1 MKHNKTLLSIL
12 LLSSIA
18 ASIFATTLSIGK
30 DRYME
35 ARADSP
41 TSYKTVCLYVPN
53 NVANYND
60 HETTIQWDTVEDNVE
75 IYTTGD
81 KSYHQMFKIAEHLFA
96 FNMSDAQKAF
106 YFRTKIGGTY
116 YKSQGDPTHDSTPIS
131 YSALIDNNYLV
142 TLGYYAYNSTSP
154 KNEIGSWSSLTS
166 LVNQIYITGGES
178 VEAARS
184 AAEYYANAFFEVLGN
199 EHACTISGNST
210 VLMVKDVWNG
220 LETLY
225 STINSNV
232 KSVLT
237 SINDSSSDTLKTF
250 VELYDYVYW
259 KYGNVAGFGD
269 DFLSRGIEPRSI
281 NNIPSVIIDNDNINK
296 NIIVIVSISA
306 ISISVVGLY
315 FFIRKRKEK

>member
-1 MKHNKTLLSIL
+1 MKHNNKILSIL

-41 TSYKTVCLYVPN
+41 TSYKTIYLYVPN
-53 NVANYND
+53 NVANYNN
-60 HETTIQWDTVEDNVE
+60 HETTIQWDTVENNVE
-75 IYTTGD
+75 IYTSGD
-81 KSYHQMFKIAEHLFA
+81 KSYHQMFKVADHLFA
-96 FNMSDAQKAF
+96 YNMNNTQNGF

-116 YKSQGDPTHDSTPIS
+116 YKSQGDSGHNSTPIN
-131 YSALIDNNYLV
+131 YSDLTDNNYLV
-142 TLGYYAYNSTSP
+142 TLDYYAYNSTSP

-199 EHACTISGNST
+199 EHACTISGNSSE
-210 VLMVKDVWNG
+210 LMVKDVWNG

-237 SINDSSSDTLKTF
+237 SINDSSSATLKTF
-250 VELYDYVYW
+250 VALYDYVYW

-281 NNIPSVIIDNDNINK
+281 SNIPSIITDNNDINK

-306 ISISVVGLY
+306 VSMSVVGLY

>member
-1 MKHNKTLLSIL
+1 MKHNNKLLSIL

-35 ARADSP
+35 ADAVDL
-41 TSYKTVCLYVPN
+41 TSYKTVYLYVPN
-53 NVANYND
+53 DVANYSD
-60 HETTIQWDTVEDNVE
+60 HETTIEWDAEEENVV

-81 KSYHQMFKIAEHLFA
+81 STYHQMFKIAEHLFA
-96 FNMSDAQKAF
+96 YNMNNTQSGF
-106 YFRTKIGGTY
+106 YFRTKIGNTY
-116 YKSQGDPTHDSTPIS
+116 YRSCED
-131 YSALIDNNYLV
+131 ALYYGSDLTDNNYLV
-142 TLGYYAYNSTSP
+142 TLQYYAYNSSKP
-154 KNEIGSWSSLTS
+154 KTKIGSWSSLTS
-166 LVNQIYITGGES
+166 LVNQIYTSGGES

-237 SINDSSSDTLKTF
+237 SISDSSSDTLKTF

-281 NNIPSVIIDNDNINK
+281 NNIPSIITDNNDINK
-296 NIIVIVSISA
+296 NIIVIISISS